1 MNPKPGKGGRLLKQR
16 LWRSIKIAF
25 IVFIV
30 LSSGLASYI
39 HWEAA
44 GFDPIRE
51 IHRLRNQG
59 LRDEALEVVNFLKE
73 RMPAKDP
80 ELISHLKEELDY
92 GFLEK
97 TKSVIW
103 NGAIKGEVYDTY
115 SGLGSVSADLTLLGD
130 LRDLIIQTWKKIW
143 RDPDADNWVMGLS
156 LAGVSFSTVPFING
170 SYAFAKSL
178 AKYSKNLPA
187 MCHNPVLKQFLSG
200 NLKPGDT
207 EKVWQLFKESGR
219 SIPATAAG
227 LSRITRAE
235 DIDTVLSLIRNHKK
249 TGNAFII
256 LAGEKGVDLYGMTP
270 GNLKGKFIE
279 VFKKNPKA
287 IMGLTKA
294 HFLVHSLKIIHKH
307 GIVALILPFM
317 AAALFL
323 GLFPAYVAW
332 GVFAGS
338 LGYLVHSVVRR
349 KHSIKKGKEEQKSCL
364 TRQC

>member
-1 MNPKPGKGGRLLKQR
+1 MKQR
-16 LWRSIKIAF
+16 LWGSIKIAI
-25 IVFIV
+25 IVFIM

-39 HWEAA
+39 HWEAM

-59 LRDEALEVVNFLKE
+59 MRDEALEVVNFLRE
-73 RMPAKDP
+73 RAHGKDP
-80 ELISHLKEELDY
+80 EVISNLKEELDY
-92 GFLEK
+92 GLLEK

-115 SGLGSVSADLTLLGD
+115 SGMGSVSADLTLFGD

-156 LAGVSFSTVPFING
+156 IAGISFSTAPFING
-170 SYAFAKSL
+170 SYAVAKSL
-178 AKYSKNLPA
+178 AKYSQTIPA
-187 MCHNPVLKQFLSG
+187 ASHNPVLKQFLAG

-207 EKVWQLFKESGR
+207 EKVWHLFKETGGSV
-219 SIPATAAG
+219 PATATG
-227 LSRITRAE
+227 LSRITRAD
-235 DIDTVLSLIRNHKK
+235 DIDTLLTLIKHEKK

-256 LAGEKGVDLYGMTP
+256 LAGEGGVDLYRAAPKSLRTGFM
-270 GNLKGKFIE
+270 E
-279 VFKKNPKA
+279 VFKRNPKA

-294 HFLVHSLKIIHKH
+294 HVVIHSVKALHKH
-307 GIVALILPFM
+307 GIIALILPFM
-317 AAALFL
+317 TAALFL
-323 GLFPAYVAW
+323 GLFPSYVAW

-338 LGYLVHSVVRR
+338 IGYLIYLIIR
-349 KHSIKKGKEEQKSCL
+349 KASNKTRKEEQKACL